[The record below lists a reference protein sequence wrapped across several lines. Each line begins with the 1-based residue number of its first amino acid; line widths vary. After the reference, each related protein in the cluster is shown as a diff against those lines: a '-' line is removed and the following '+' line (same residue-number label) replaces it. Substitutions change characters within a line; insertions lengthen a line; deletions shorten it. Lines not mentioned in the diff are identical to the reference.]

1 MRYVIRTETFDAKA
15 ATVEFRARKTM
26 YGGRKI
32 AAGDTL
38 YVFVNDVGGGATLAA
53 RGRVT
58 SAEATPRRRGV
69 ERQTPRVSV
78 TMRRDARAVRPLGR
92 DDVKQFRDWQDGRPQ
107 TELNFK
113 FFRQATPKIGGISD
127 ACSAFLDGY
136 F

>member
-32 AAGDTL
+32 APGDTL
-38 YVFVNDVGGGATLAA
+38 YVFVNDVGGGASLVA

-58 SAEATPRRRGV
+58 SSAPTPRKRGV
-69 ERQTPRVSV
+69 ERQTPRVSIA
-78 TMRRDARAVRPLGR
+78 MKRDARAKRPLCR
-92 DDVKQFRDWQDGRPQ
+92 DDLKEYCEWQDGRPQ